1 MKQRIIATI
10 LLLVTVLATFAGCAN
25 YAFAEKANFAD
36 YATVD
41 YDALL
46 KALHTIE
53 IEEEDFG
60 PEEDRQAIVV
70 DEIYNT
76 LLTAL
81 YSNADNKQKNG
92 TISSVRDVV
101 EYYYYCTYESN
112 SVVYAYDYKMTTTT
126 NTTTTSSATDA
137 EKALKKAIVEKI
149 LGGEQDGFTFDEET
163 AYTIKTTL
171 SNEKVTKD
179 DVIVVSYTLKTTDAN
194 GVVTYKDYAYH
205 TIHEGIELFDA
216 IITNSTDT
224 VVLGT
229 YKSNEAV
236 EVNGNVYKNI
246 SISHIVEKAGTSVTV
261 EQTTEDEQDVTA
273 YVDGVKTTVTI
284 PEGATV
290 TYHVYPVSY
299 VSAPVVDADLI
310 VRYVLGDDITT
321 TSLDVF
327 GSEEY
332 TLEDGRTVKALVE
345 QLVAEYKK
353 TADDY
358 AGGDV
363 ELAKAAL
370 AEERVRA
377 KAESV
382 KDAIDA
388 LAKALNNDNKKVT
401 DAILEHYNSKHAD
414 AQAADIYAVFA
425 ALSANG
431 KVKFADLLPT
441 GILGLYTYKNSSD
454 VSAVSLV
461 NDINAEYEKDVN
473 TAYDSYQKDTDSK
486 KAGNEIDVV
495 DKKER
500 YEEAVAQA
508 QNSAVNAII
517 EDLLACK
524 NGETSVQDA
533 IVTQYESSV
542 YKTEF
547 TSYDLLKNILLT
559 SSSTDATFN
568 FIDDLSDYV
577 YGTSNVDDEER
588 ETFSSILKDLV
599 AEFGKT
605 TSDYE
610 HVESVKA
617 AKLAVETITIE
628 NKSNTTIAKYASEL
642 KNYKKT
648 VGEGEEAVTLNAF
661 NALAEVYIAKHP
673 STVYVIS
680 DAKTNEKLAS
690 SYSPTVLQLILDDKD
705 NADAYVA
712 ALEGYNKTDVDT
724 AAAYYEKAVAT
735 NEANKKLSDAE
746 DVYAEA
752 QETAHENAVN
762 ALIAKLL
769 SATHTEDG
777 ETHKLSVVLAERY
790 VDNTINTKISTYN
803 TNVQNKL
810 SKAIYEIINDKAIVN
825 VDATSESYPAALI
838 KEFKKSL
845 KESYEYTYYTGTSS
859 ETTPGTPAEGVSPET
874 RVEYDKWNTIYT
886 EASAAMTSAETG
898 ISNAITAYVTALVT
912 IYDMEAVLNTETPY
926 FNADNALTTL
936 VKAYFDAN
944 TAYNNANKANT
955 DAKNA
960 LTKAEKALAEAEK
973 YLETAKNEKVEFS
986 TLFAD
991 IAARAAAIKDAK
1003 AQVKA
1008 AKKAVEEAD
1017 VALNGTKKNPNGTKQ
1032 ALETATKALADAK
1045 DALVEAF
1052 SQNGNNENFVKSEEG
1067 YSSKKST
1074 YSSESTDYSDEKTKY
1089 NTYFESYTN
1098 TYNTKKAD
1106 YEAKQAIVDAAGEN
1120 ATEEEKTAAA
1130 TAKTAMDEAKTKL
1143 DTLVSDYRKDAENY
1157 LNAAKAY
1164 AEAALTY
1171 YADSYA
1177 VKNAAQADYDAA
1189 DEKLNGKKDEDGNV
1203 IEEGL
1208 KSKIANAE
1216 SDTAGKTLSNV
1227 DAYGSF
1233 DAYLEAT
1240 LGYNYEEVLEA
1251 EARKMLDE
1259 QIRVYAV
1266 AKALN
1271 ENVVANG
1278 ATVVID
1284 ENTTYTVEAYKSA
1297 VETRE
1302 ATFKSLITHSI
1313 KHNDEDIKD
1322 GKLNREVKKSWKELV
1337 KSTEG
1342 VFVTNKVYNQYKREL
1357 GRSNYVY
1364 AKNQYGENNLRMYL
1378 QFENLFSYLLF
1389 TDYQENAYA
1398 AHDGEY
1404 TVLEVKDAE
1413 GKYTGKLGY
1422 LFINYSFKAEDAE

>member
-25 YAFAEKANFAD
+25 YAFAEKASFAD

-53 IEEEDFG
+53 IDEEDFG

-81 YSNADNKQKNG
+81 YSNADNKQKTG
-92 TISSVRDVV
+92 FISSARDVV
-101 EYYYYCTYESN
+101 EYYYYCTYTVGD
-112 SVVYAYDYKMTTTT
+112 VVYKYNYTMTTTA
-126 NTTTTSSATDA
+126 NTTTTSSSTDA
-137 EKALKKAIVEKI
+137 EKDLKKAIVEAV
-149 LGGEQDGFTFDEET
+149 LNVENPYEFSEEN
-163 AYTIKTTL
+163 AYSIKSTL
-171 SNEKVTKD
+171 SNEKLTKD
-179 DVIVVSYTLKTTDAN
+179 DVIVVSYTLKTTGAN
-194 GVVTYKDYAYH
+194 GIVTYKDYAYH
-205 TIHEGIELFDA
+205 TISEGHELFDA
-216 IITNSTDT
+216 IITNSTDA

-236 EVNGNVYKNI
+236 VVGENTYKNI
-246 SISHIVEKAGTSVTV
+246 SISHIVENAGKSIVV
-261 EQTTEDEQDVTA
+261 PQTTEDEQDVTA
-273 YVDGVKTTVTI
+273 YVNGVKTTVTI
-284 PEGATV
+284 PEDATV
-290 TYHVYPVSY
+290 NYHVYPVSY

-321 TSLDVF
+321 TSLDVL

-332 TLEDGRTVKALVE
+332 TVVVGEETLTVKALVE
-345 QLVAEYKK
+345 QLAAEYKK
-353 TADDY
+353 GADQY
-358 AGGDV
+358 EGGAV

-370 AEERVRA
+370 AEERKLA
-377 KAESV
+377 KAESI

-388 LAKALNNDNKKVT
+388 LSKATKTVDGATKKVT
-401 DAILEHYNSKHAD
+401 DAILEHYNSKNED
-414 AQAADIYAVFA
+414 NQAADIYAVFES
-425 ALSANG
+425 LSANG
-431 KVKFADLLPT
+431 KVKFADLLPG
-441 GILGLYTYKNSSD
+441 GILTLYTYKNSSD

-461 NDINAEYEKDVN
+461 NDINAEYENDVN
-473 TAYDSYQKDTDSK
+473 TAYDSYQKDTDST

-517 EDLLACK
+517 ENLLACK
-524 NGETSVQDA
+524 NGETSVQVA
-533 IVTQYESSV
+533 IEEQYKSSA

-559 SSSTDATFN
+559 SSSTSSTFS

-588 ETFSSILKDLV
+588 ETFSSILTDLV

-610 HVESVKA
+610 HVESVKE
-617 AKLAVETITIE
+617 AKLAVETATIAT
-628 NKSNTTIAKYASEL
+628 KSNLTIAKYATEL

-648 VGEGEEAVTLNAF
+648 EGETTTNAF
-661 NALAEVYIAKHP
+661 NALAKVYIDNHP
-673 STVYVIS
+673 STVYVVA

-690 SYSPTVLQLILDDKD
+690 SYSSTVLQLILDDED
-705 NADAYVA
+705 NADKYVA
-712 ALEGYNKTDVDT
+712 ALEGYNKSDLDT
-724 AAAYYEKAVAT
+724 AATYYAKAV
-735 NEANKKLSDAE
+735 EANKANKVVSDKETA
-746 DVYAEA
+746 YAEA
-752 QETAHENAVN
+752 QEAAHESAVN

-769 SATHTEDG
+769 SATHTDDEGDV
-777 ETHKLSVVLAERY
+777 HKLSVVLAERY
-790 VDNTINTKISTYN
+790 VANTINSKIATYN

-810 SKAIYEIINDKAIVN
+810 SKAIYDIINDKAIVN
-825 VDATSESYPAALI
+825 VDATHASYPAALI

-859 ETTPGTPAEGVSPET
+859 ETTPGTPAEGVSAEI

-912 IYDMEAVLNTETPY
+912 IYDMEAILEVEAPY
-926 FNADNALTTL
+926 FGEETELNTL

-944 TAYNNANKANT
+944 TAYNDANT
-955 DAKNA
+955 ANTNAKNA
-960 LTKAEKALAEAEK
+960 LTKAQKALTEAEK

-986 TLFAD
+986 NLFES

-1003 AQVKA
+1003 TNVKN

-1017 VALNGTKKNPNGTKQ
+1017 VALNGTKKVDGTKQ
-1032 ALETATKALADAK
+1032 KLEAATKALADAK
-1045 DALVEAF
+1045 EALVEAF
-1052 SQNGNNENFVKSEEG
+1052 STEGNNNNFVASEES

-1074 YSSESTDYSDEKTKY
+1074 YSSASTTYSDEK
-1089 NTYFESYTN
+1089 S
-1098 TYNTKKAD
+1098 TYNVYHDSYKSALEKA
-1106 YEAKQAIVDAAGEN
+1106 QAAVTEAGEN
-1120 ATEEEKTAAA
+1120 ATQEQKDALTAAE
-1130 TAKTAMDEAKTKL
+1130 KKYND
-1143 DTLVSDYRKDAENY
+1143 LVNEYKDAAESY
-1157 LNAAKAY
+1157 LKAAKAY
-1164 AEAALTY
+1164 VEVALTY

-1208 KSKIANAE
+1208 KSKISGAE
-1216 SDTAGKTLSNV
+1216 TDTAGTTLSNV

-1233 DAYLEAT
+1233 DAYLEAV
-1240 LGYNYEEVLEA
+1240 LGYNYEAVLEE

-1266 AKALN
+1266 AKALS
-1271 ENVVANG
+1271 EGVVANG

-1284 ENTTYTVEAYKSA
+1284 EETSYTVESYKSA
-1297 VETRE
+1297 IESRE
-1302 ATFKSLITHSI
+1302 ETFKALIAHSI
-1313 KHNDEDIKD
+1313 KHNDEDIRD
-1322 GKLNREVKKSWKELV
+1322 GKLNREVKKSWKDLV
-1337 KSTEG
+1337 KSTED
-1342 VFVTNKVYNQYKREL
+1342 VFVNNKVYFQYQLDL
-1357 GRSNYVY
+1357 GRSNYIY
-1364 AKNQYGENNLRMYL
+1364 AKEQYGENNLRMYL
-1378 QFENLFSYLLF
+1378 QFENLLSYLLF

-1404 TVLEVKDAE
+1404 TVKENED
-1413 GKYTGKLGY
+1413 GKLAY